1 MATLSI
7 SCLGVDG
14 LCITCHIHY
23 EIITDHKSVF
33 DNGCFAVDIIVCNGD
48 HGNLRS

>member
-1 MATLSI
+1 MYNMPYTLR
-7 SCLGVDG
+7 D
-14 LCITCHIHY
+14 HY
-23 EIITDHKSVF
+23 TITDHKSVF